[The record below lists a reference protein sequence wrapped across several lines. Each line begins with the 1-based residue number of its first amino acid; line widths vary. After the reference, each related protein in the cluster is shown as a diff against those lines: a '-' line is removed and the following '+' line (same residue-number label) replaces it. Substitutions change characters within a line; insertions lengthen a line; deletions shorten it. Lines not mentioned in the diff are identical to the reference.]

1 MGALLKFRSMHLV
14 LRLVVHLVMAL
25 ALVVC
30 REASHAAPSLPVLGL
45 VVVVM
50 RMIVRRVAAL
60 LSLTMMSLSWVRCDP
75 SFRRWRLQL
84 ELMLVGDRN
93 AL

>member
-1 MGALLKFRSMHLV
+1 MHLV

-30 REASHAAPSLPVLGL
+30 REASHAAPSLLVLGL

-50 RMIVRRVAAL
+50 QMIVQRAAL
-60 LSLTMMSLSWVRCDP
+60 LSLTMMSLAWVRCDP
-75 SFRRWRLQL
+75 SFRRWRPQL